1 MEAVPQSKTPHR
13 KAFIAGSS
21 VILFGGLALAAVVW
35 SCWPML
41 TLFYSR
47 WDSDPMY
54 SHGYLVPLMAVG
66 LVWLRGIPSEDR
78 ELKPSWFGLPLLLVG
93 LTVRH
98 YAAAWYFE
106 WVEWIALLPIVA
118 GVALTVSGWRLFR
131 HLWPAIAFLVFMIPL
146 PYRAEILIQQ
156 PMQGLVTTSSTF
168 ILQTLGLAAH
178 SQGNVVVIGGTPIG
192 IAEACSGLRMLTGFL
207 ALSVAAALI
216 IDRDLIRKSLLLSSA
231 VPIALACN
239 IVRVTATSLVYAKT
253 GSQHWQEVCHD
264 GFGFLMPVMGGLL
277 LCGTL
282 KLLDLLF
289 VDEAPVTE
297 TLHGEAAGE
306 VSADSL
312 SADDCDSERID
323 APAIRI
329 GDPMELETAGESPI
343 TLFAVARPECSEPR
357 HLQR

>member
-13 KAFIAGSS
+13 AAFKVDSPA
-21 VILFGGLALAAVVW
+21 VLFGGLALAAVVW

-66 LVWLRGIPSEDR
+66 LVWLRGVPAKDR

-98 YAAAWYFE
+98 YAATWYFE

-118 GVALTVSGWRLFR
+118 GVALTISGWRLFR

-156 PMQGLVTTSSTF
+156 PMQGLVTASSTF

-178 SQGNVVVIGGTPIG
+178 SQGNVVVVSGIPIG

-207 ALSVAAALI
+207 ALSVAAALV

-289 VDEAPVTE
+289 VDEASGAE
-297 TLHGEAAGE
+297 TLPIEDTGEAFAG
-306 VSADSL
+306 L
-312 SADDCDSERID
+312 SSPEECDSEDID

-329 GDPMELETAGESPI
+329 GDPMKSEAAGEPPI
-343 TLFAVARPECSEPR
+343 TLFAVARPE
-357 HLQR
+357 

>member
-1 MEAVPQSKTPHR
+1 MEAVPQTKTPHR
-13 KAFIAGSS
+13 AAFKVDSPA
-21 VILFGGLALAAVVW
+21 VLLGGLALAAVVW

-66 LVWLRGIPSEDR
+66 LVWLRGVPTEDR
-78 ELKPSWFGLPLLLVG
+78 ELKPSWFGLPLLIVG
-93 LTVRH
+93 LAVRH

-118 GVALTVSGWRLFR
+118 GVALTISGWKLFR

-156 PMQGLVTTSSTF
+156 PMQGLVTASSTF

-178 SQGNVVVIGGTPIG
+178 SQGNVVVISGTPIG

-207 ALSVAAALI
+207 ALSVAAALV

-253 GSQHWQEVCHD
+253 GSWHWQEVCHD

-289 VDEAPVTE
+289 VDEASGTE
-297 TLHGEAAGE
+297 TLPVEATT
-306 VSADSL
+306 
-312 SADDCDSERID
+312 DDCDGGRFD
-323 APAIRI
+323 TPTIRI
-329 GDPMELETAGESPI
+329 GDPIDLKTGHESPVE
-343 TLFAVARPECSEPR
+343 LVSASCPK
-357 HLQR
+357 